1 MPTASRL
8 CSLLL
13 LTLGLSPLR
22 AEDPPRVAE
31 LGFLS
36 GAWTGELTMRR
47 DGQTTGPAQRYE
59 AIYSSADG
67 GVLLS
72 TNKAYDA
79 SGAVEFF
86 ELELFREREG
96 RVVLV
101 PHPGGRAAASFA
113 LTGLDRAARR
123 AVFESPDND
132 WPQRIVYERVD
143 EGRLRIVASG
153 AQEGAQLELRL
164 ELSRAER

>member
-1 MPTASRL
+1 MTRL
-8 CSLLL
+8 LPLLL
-13 LTLGLSPLR
+13 LTLLSPLR
-22 AEDPPRVAE
+22 AEDPPRVAD
-31 LGFLS
+31 LSFLS
-36 GAWTGELTMRR
+36 GSWAGELTMHRA
-47 DGQTTGPAQRYE
+47 GQPTGPAQRYE
-59 AIYSSADG
+59 AVYSSADG

-72 TNKAYDA
+72 SNKAYDA

-96 RVVLV
+96 QVVLL

-123 AVFESPDND
+123 AVFENPAND

-143 EGRLRIVASG
+143 DGRLRIVASG
-153 AQEGAQLELRL
+153 TQEGGQLELRL
-164 ELSRAER
+164 ELTRAER